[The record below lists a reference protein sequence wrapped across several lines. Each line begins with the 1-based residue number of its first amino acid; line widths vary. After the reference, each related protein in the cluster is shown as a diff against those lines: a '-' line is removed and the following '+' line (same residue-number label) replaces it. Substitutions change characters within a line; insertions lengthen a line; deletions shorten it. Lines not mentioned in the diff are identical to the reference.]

1 MSELLI
7 EIGTEELPAI
17 PLLKE
22 LANIEKKWKDVLEDY
37 RLVSDFKFYYTPRR
51 LVIFHENFA
60 SKQEDSF
67 AEFIGAPKNVAYK
80 EGQLSAAGQSFLQKA
95 GISESE
101 LSFKEIKGKEVL
113 YHQKAIKGLQS
124 QEVLGEMIHQFLK
137 NLNFG
142 KSMRWG
148 ANSFEFIRAI
158 RSIVC
163 ILDDNLVKFESY
175 GVKSAKKTFV
185 HRSVS
190 YDLQEFNNAKEYFS
204 LLEKNHIIL
213 DPLQRKE
220 RILKQFKLLESQ
232 NNIQI
237 GEDEELLAEVI
248 AITEYPNAL
257 LGSFEEE
264 YLQIPSEVIITSM
277 RENQRYFA
285 VFNEKGLS
293 NHFIVVS
300 NAVCEDYSKIIHGN
314 ERVLRARLS
323 DAMFFYQNDLQSGL
337 NPEKLAKM
345 TYLEGLGTM
354 QDKSLREI
362 KIAEVL
368 CQMLNNDKIAN
379 ISTAIKYAKADLAT
393 QMVYEFTDLQGI
405 MGSYYAQK
413 MGLDYEICL
422 AIKEQYLPN
431 SEQAPLPSTE
441 FSSIVALANKLDT
454 LIGLFS
460 IGKIPSGTKDPYAL
474 RRAANGIIKIAL
486 NLNKEFDIQ
495 ALLEKLASHY
505 KNFDMQILKDFIF
518 ERLYTFY
525 SVNASFIKA
534 VLSSKSTDLIH
545 INQSVKALIE
555 LSKKANFQENFTT
568 FKRLANIANKTSHK
582 VDESL
587 FVEEAENKLYKA
599 FKEKIQAHSLQEKLE
614 NLFSLK
620 PFIDEFFDKVMI
632 NAKDEKLKNNRQA
645 LIYEIYEEFLK
656 IADLKELS
664 L

>member
-80 EGQLSAAGQSFLQKA
+80 EGQLSAAGESFLQKA

-175 GVKSAKKTFV
+175 GVKSAKKTFI

-204 LLEKNHIIL
+204 LLEKNYIIL

-582 VDESL
+582 VDENL

>member
-237 GEDEELLAEVI
+237 GKDEELLAEVI

-277 RENQRYFA
+277 RKNQRYFA

-300 NAVCEDYSKIIHGN
+300 NAVCDDYSKIIHGN

-368 CQMLNNDKIAN
+368 CQILNNDKIAN

-534 VLSSKSTDLIH
+534 VLSSKNTDLIH

-582 VDESL
+582 VDENL
-587 FVEEAENKLYKA
+587 FVEEAENKLYKV

-632 NAKDEKLKNNRQA
+632 NAEDEKLKNNRQA
-645 LIYEIYEEFLK
+645 LVYEIYAEFLK

>member
-137 NLNFG
+137 SLNFG

-148 ANSFEFIRAI
+148 TNSFEFIRAI

-163 ILDDNLVKFESY
+163 ILDDNLVEFESY
-175 GVKSAKKTFV
+175 GVKSAKKTFI

-204 LLEKNHIIL
+204 LLEKNYIIL

-257 LGSFEEE
+257 LGSFEEK

>member
-441 FSSIVALANKLDT
+441 FSSIVALANKLDA

>member
-80 EGQLSAAGQSFLQKA
+80 DGQLSAAGQSFLQKA

-137 NLNFG
+137 SLNFG

-163 ILDDNLVKFESY
+163 ILDDNLVEFESY

-257 LGSFEEE
+257 LGIFEEE
-264 YLQIPSEVIITSM
+264 YLQIPSEVIIASM

-534 VLSSKSTDLIH
+534 VLSSKNTDLIH

-599 FKEKIQAHSLQEKLE
+599 FREKIQAHSLQEKLE

-632 NAKDEKLKNNRQA
+632 NAEDEKLKNNRQA

>member
-101 LSFKEIKGKEVL
+101 LSFKKIKGKEVL

-582 VDESL
+582 VDENL

>member
-368 CQMLNNDKIAN
+368 CQILNNDKIAN

-582 VDESL
+582 VDENL

>member
-175 GVKSAKKTFV
+175 GVKSTKKTFV

>member
-80 EGQLSAAGQSFLQKA
+80 DGQLSAAGQSFLQKA

-237 GEDEELLAEVI
+237 GKDEELLAEVI

-368 CQMLNNDKIAN
+368 CQILNNDKIAN

-582 VDESL
+582 VDENL

>member
-22 LANIEKKWKDVLEDY
+22 LANIEKKWNNVLEEY

-51 LVIFHENFA
+51 LVFFHENFA
-60 SKQEDSF
+60 DKQEDSF

-80 EGQLSAAGQSFLQKA
+80 DGVLTPAGQSFLQKA
-95 GISESE
+95 RISENE

-124 QEVLGEMIHQFLK
+124 QEILGEMVEKFLK
-137 NLNFG
+137 SLSFG

-158 RSIVC
+158 RSIAC
-163 ILDDNLVKFESY
+163 ILNDELVNFQSY
-175 GVKSAKKTFV
+175 GVKSTKKTFI

-190 YDLQEFNNAKEYFS
+190 YDLQDFNNAKEYFE
-204 LLEKNHIIL
+204 LLKKNYIIL
-213 DPLQRKE
+213 DPIKRKE
-220 RILKQFKLLESQ
+220 KILEQFKLIESQ
-232 NNIQI
+232 KNIQI
-237 GEDEELLAEVI
+237 GEDEELLAEVV

-264 YLQIPSEVIITSM
+264 FLEIPSEVIITSM

-285 VFNEKGLS
+285 VFNDKGLS

-300 NAVCEDYSKIIHGN
+300 NAVCKDYSKIIHGN

-323 DAMFFYQNDLQSGL
+323 DAMFFYQNDLQNGL
-337 NPEKLAKM
+337 KPEKLAKM

-362 KIAEVL
+362 KIAEIL
-368 CQMLNNDKIAN
+368 CQMLHNDKIEN
-379 ISTAIKYAKADLAT
+379 ISTALKYAKADLAT

-413 MGLDYEICL
+413 MGLDYQICL

-495 ALLEKLASHY
+495 ILL
-505 KNFDMQILKDFIF
+505 
-518 ERLYTFY
+518 
-525 SVNASFIKA
+525 
-534 VLSSKSTDLIH
+534 
-545 INQSVKALIE
+545 
-555 LSKKANFQENFTT
+555 
-568 FKRLANIANKTSHK
+568 
-582 VDESL
+582 
-587 FVEEAENKLYKA
+587 
-599 FKEKIQAHSLQEKLE
+599 
-614 NLFSLK
+614 
-620 PFIDEFFDKVMI
+620 
-632 NAKDEKLKNNRQA
+632 
-645 LIYEIYEEFLK
+645 
-656 IADLKELS
+656 
-664 L
+664 

>member
-300 NAVCEDYSKIIHGN
+300 NAVCDDYSKIIHGN

-582 VDESL
+582 VDENL

>member
-80 EGQLSAAGQSFLQKA
+80 EGQLSAAGESFLQKA

-300 NAVCEDYSKIIHGN
+300 NAVCDDYSKIIHGN

-368 CQMLNNDKIAN
+368 CQMLHNDKIAN

-582 VDESL
+582 VDENL

>member
-22 LANIEKKWKDVLEDY
+22 LANIEKKWKNILEEY
-37 RLVSDFKFYYTPRR
+37 RLLSDFKFYYTPRR
-51 LVIFHENFA
+51 LVFFHENFA
-60 SKQEDSF
+60 DKQEDSF

-80 EGQLSAAGQSFLQKA
+80 DGVLTPAGQSFLQKA
-95 GISESE
+95 RISENE

-124 QEVLGEMIHQFLK
+124 QEILGEMVEKFLK
-137 NLNFG
+137 SLSFG

-158 RSIVC
+158 RSIAC
-163 ILDDNLVKFESY
+163 ILNDELVNFQSY
-175 GVKSAKKTFV
+175 GVKSTKKTFI

-190 YDLQEFNNAKEYFS
+190 YDLQDFNNTKEYFE
-204 LLEKNHIIL
+204 LLEKNYIIL
-213 DPLQRKE
+213 DPIKRKE
-220 RILKQFKLLESQ
+220 KILEQFKLIESQ
-232 NNIQI
+232 KNIQI
-237 GEDEELLAEVI
+237 GEDEELLAEVV

-264 YLQIPSEVIITSM
+264 FLEIPSEVIITSM

-285 VFNEKGLS
+285 VFNDKGLS

-300 NAVCEDYSKIIHGN
+300 NAVCKDYSKIIHGN

-323 DAMFFYQNDLQSGL
+323 DAMFFYQNDLQNGL
-337 NPEKLAKM
+337 KPEKLAKM

-362 KIAEVL
+362 KIAEIL
-368 CQMLNNDKIAN
+368 CQMLHNDKIEN
-379 ISTAIKYAKADLAT
+379 ISTALKYAKADLAT

-413 MGLDYEICL
+413 MGLDYQICL

-495 ALLEKLASHY
+495 ILLEKLSNHY
-505 KNFDMQILKDFIF
+505 KSFDMQILKDFIF

-525 SVNASFIKA
+525 TVNASFVKA
-534 VLSSKSTDLIH
+534 VLSSQNTDLIH
-545 INQSVKALIE
+545 INQSVNALIK
-555 LSKKANFQENFTT
+555 LSKKDNFNENFAT
-568 FKRLANIANKTSHK
+568 FKRLANIATKNPHK

-587 FVEEAENKLYKA
+587 FVQEAESKLYKA
-599 FKEKIQAHSLQEKLE
+599 FKEKTKANSLQEKLE
-614 NLFSLK
+614 NLFALK
-620 PFIDEFFDKVMI
+620 PFIDEFFNQVMI
-632 NAKDEKLKNNRQA
+632 NAEDEKLKNNRQA
-645 LIYEIYEEFLK
+645 LVYEIYAEFLK

>member
-582 VDESL
+582 VDENL